1 MDTGRPRSSRAA
13 IRILAATALGLS
25 FALGVYLLIEAVNPS
40 GLISFTFLLA
50 LPAAVTAFITYVGD
64 PLAERSR
71 SFYTAGV
78 PFSLFGAVVVAS
90 IVFLREGVIC
100 ILMLAPF
107 WLALSALGGYITWRL
122 RNRRE
127 PTENIFRAST
137 LLLIPL
143 VAMQVEP
150 VIPLPRDSGRITR
163 SIVIDADPATVWHH
177 ARGVPHIA
185 PDAGTWNI
193 SQDIIGLPRP
203 IGAHLD
209 RDGVGATRRVEW
221 QDGIRFKEVVSDW
234 QPARRLW
241 WRFRFDETDLDA
253 WAMQDRHL
261 LPDSPHYRITDGG
274 YVLEGLG
281 DGRTRLTLT
290 TNYWVQTP
298 VNWYGHLWG
307 ELLVGDVSR
316 NVLAVIQQ
324 KSERRPLHQMR
335 QSPRP

>member
-1 MDTGRPRSSRAA
+1 MDQRRPHRAAA

-25 FALGVYLLIEAVNPS
+25 FALGVYLLIESVNPS
-40 GLISFTFLLA
+40 GLISFTFLLV

-64 PLAERSR
+64 PLAERGR

-107 WLALSALGGYITWRL
+107 WLALSTLGGYITWRL
-122 RNRRE
+122 RDRRE
-127 PTENIFRAST
+127 PTENVFRAST

-143 VAMQVEP
+143 VVMQVEP
-150 VIPLPRDSGRITR
+150 MIPLPRDSGSITR

-177 ARGVPHIA
+177 ARGVRHIA
-185 PDAGTWNI
+185 PGAGTWTV
-193 SQDIIGLPRP
+193 SQNIIGLPRP
-203 IGAHLD
+203 VGASLD
-209 RDGVGATRRVEW
+209 RDGLGATRRVEW

-241 WRFRFDETDLDA
+241 WNFRFDETDMDA

-274 YVLEGLG
+274 YLLEPLD

-298 VNWYGHLWG
+298 VNWYGQLWG

-324 KSERRPLHQMR
+324 KSERMR
-335 QSPRP
+335 TARQ